1 MKALAEIS
9 KNKPRGRPFAKGVSG
24 NPGGRPKRTE
34 DEAALAEACRAK
46 TPEAL
51 AVVESLMHGSDNDRV
66 RLAAAQFIIE
76 RGWGRAPEKIELVDN
91 RDGGLPPDVK
101 LTPEEAYM
109 LLLAGAPMGAVI
121 RHTPTLAAPAAD
133 TADADFSEHAPD
145 DSVPAG

>member
-9 KNKPRGRPFAKGVSG
+9 KNQPRGRPFAKGVSG

-51 AVVESLMHGSDNDRV
+51 AVVESLMRGSDNDRV

-109 LLLAGAPMGAVI
+109 LLLAGTPMDAVS
-121 RHTPTLAAPAAD
+121 RHTPALAAPAAD
-133 TADADFSEHAPD
+133 TADADFTECSLD
-145 DSVPAG
+145 DCSAAR